1 MLQFSLKGKLNP
13 RYIGPFEVVKRIRH
27 VAYKLA
33 LPPYLAKIY
42 DLFHVSLLWKT
53 DINPSR
59 VLPQVS
65 WEVKKDLTMDVKP
78 IRILDQSEKKL
89 RNKKISMVKV
99 IWKSPQVEDTWER
112 ALEMKV
118 NTKNYSRKQVWE
130 FKISRMNFS

>member
-13 RYIGPFEVVKRIRH
+13 RYIGPFEVVKRIGQ

-42 DLFHVSLLWKT
+42 DLFHVSLLRKA

-78 IRILDQSEKKL
+78 IRILDQSEKEL
-89 RNKKISMVKV
+89 RNKKIPMVKV

-118 NTKNYSRKQVWE
+118 NTKNYSRKQV
-130 FKISRMNFS
+130 

>member
-1 MLQFSLKGKLNP
+1 
-13 RYIGPFEVVKRIRH
+13 VVKRIGH

-42 DLFHVSLLWKT
+42 DLFHVSLLRKA

-78 IRILDQSEKKL
+78 IRILDQSEKEL
-89 RNKKISMVKV
+89 RNKKIPMVKV